1 MYSKLHIDY
10 MHNHTY
16 TYIKKERERE
26 RERAEAVSIT
36 IISVISTKTIYPETS
51 ISKGIMCIKFHKLNL
66 RQIKY

>member
-26 RERAEAVSIT
+26 SAEAVSIT